1 MLILQ
6 SNISF
11 DKQDNSSEKFHGL
24 SNDLSAK
31 YILRP
36 DINFGGNMLFSG
48 TIIVDKNIDIIKREE
63 IYNVMI
69 EMPTIEQEAY
79 EAISSLL
86 RIGGDFKIQWG
97 SRVIGKGKI
106 LDFLY
111 E

>member
-1 MLILQ
+1 MLILEAE
-6 SNISF
+6 ICF
-11 DKQDNSSEKFHGL
+11 DNQDDKNHGL
-24 SNDLSAK
+24 SNDLSTK

-36 DINFGGNMLFSG
+36 AINFGGNMLFSG
-48 TIIVDKNIDIIKREE
+48 TIITDKNIDIIKRNE

-79 EAISSLL
+79 KAISLLL

-97 SRVIGKGKI
+97 SRVIGRGKI